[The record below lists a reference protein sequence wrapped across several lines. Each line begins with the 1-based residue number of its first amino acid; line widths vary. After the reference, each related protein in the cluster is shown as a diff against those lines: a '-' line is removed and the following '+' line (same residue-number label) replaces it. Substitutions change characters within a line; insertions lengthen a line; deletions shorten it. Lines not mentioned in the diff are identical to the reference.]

1 MTQEQFDKKKK
12 ELHAQFAAEK
22 RKAFIIWL
30 IFNVVTSAALWIV
43 ITQFFPKS
51 YPFAIAIQFALLFVS
66 SWIWAKESVQLGKTE
81 REQYVLLQDEL
92 PMKRFKYGE

>member
-1 MTQEQFDKKKK
+1 MTQEQFDKKKQ
-12 ELHAQFAAEK
+12 ELRAQFAAEK
-22 RKAFIIWL
+22 RKAFLVWL
-30 IFNVVTSAALWIV
+30 IFNAVTATALWVV
-43 ITQFFPKS
+43 ITNFFPRS

-81 REQYVLLQDEL
+81 REQYLLLQDEQ

>member
-1 MTQEQFDKKKK
+1 MTQEQYDKKKA

-30 IFNVVTSAALWIV
+30 IFNVVTATALWV
-43 ITQFFPKS
+43 VVSKFFPKS
-51 YPFAIAIQFALLFVS
+51 YPFAAAIQFALLYVS
-66 SWIWAKESVQLGKTE
+66 SWIWVKNSVQLGKTE
-81 REQYVLLQDEL
+81 REQYVLLQDEM

>member
-1 MTQEQFDKKKK
+1 MTQEQFDKKKQ

-22 RKAFIIWL
+22 RKAFFGWL
-30 IFNVVTSAALWIV
+30 AFNIVTSAVLWIV
-43 ITQFFPKS
+43 ILKFFSTS

-66 SWIWAKESVQLGKTE
+66 TWIWAKNSVQLGKTE
-81 REQYVLLQDEL
+81 REQYVLLQDEM